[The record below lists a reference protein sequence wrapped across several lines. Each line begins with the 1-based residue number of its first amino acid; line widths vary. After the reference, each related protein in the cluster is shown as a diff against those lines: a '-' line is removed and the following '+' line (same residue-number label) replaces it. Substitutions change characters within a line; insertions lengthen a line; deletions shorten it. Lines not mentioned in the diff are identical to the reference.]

1 MNTSAEMDIGPLTWV
16 KGEIDLALE
25 RAIEALDRHGP
36 GGADSSH
43 LKSARAHLHQ
53 AHGALSIV
61 GFDGIT
67 RFSEALEQLLEAVD
81 NGEVAYDQT
90 VADTVRH
97 AVAAIR
103 NYLEDL
109 IAGQPDQPLRLLPM
123 YRALSTALGQ
133 NDPSP
138 TDLFFPDLSLRPP
151 QRTQEP
157 AAMDPAE
164 FVSRAKAARLAYER
178 GLLKWLKKDPR
189 GIQEMR
195 SALAVIEMT
204 QTHPASRSFWWAAL
218 AFMDTLEAG
227 AVEFDVGI
235 RRVCARIDTQMKRLI
250 EGSRTVAERLMRN
263 TLYYVAISGPAGE
276 HARSVRSV
284 FHLDELIPRPADM
297 ADIEPLRPILRACRE
312 QLAPAMEDWNRFCAG
327 TAAALPQFHDRI
339 RDLVG
344 RAEGLQHQEI
354 SRLGRII
361 LGTTDELRRTPL
373 VHNEAL
379 ALEMAT
385 ALLLLDSALDGFQ
398 HLGDE
403 FAEQAAT
410 VGNRLDAALRGEPL
424 AAMEIPHLDEMSRQ
438 AQEKLLLGQV
448 VKEIQANL
456 GVVEQSLDAFFRDP
470 GRVDELAALIKPIKQ
485 TEGALTVLGQERAV
499 QVLRE
504 CEDTVHAFI
513 AAPQDFG
520 QSAFEDLADKFS
532 ALGFFVE
539 QLQHGPADIDRYLR
553 KAASAT
559 DAAGPEQTAEA
570 ELERARRLTK
580 TLVGALRN
588 QPEDAA
594 LRGEIRQSLEVVR
607 DNAELVENTALAEQA
622 SAAIVALES
631 DRPSIDLAAAVAQL
645 APVEMPVAQPSP
657 EVVRLAESTNEEIDA
672 ELLGIFI
679 EEAHEVLA
687 TVQAQLP
694 QLATHPHDRD
704 TLTTVRRSFHTL
716 KGSGRMV
723 GLGALG
729 EAAWAVEQVLNR
741 WLQLE
746 EEATPALQ
754 AMLRQAHK
762 LFGEWVVQLESG
774 GGLHRDATELLDN
787 CEALKGEAGVA
798 AEAVPASSPA
808 EPAPEPPAP
817 EPPAPVAAE
826 PAPVFEPLP
835 NLEAAP
841 GAEQAP
847 DEVVTIE
854 PLADLEPLPDFD
866 LPAEPESE
874 APKAALAPVLRLVP
888 TVPTVPEGVQVGD
901 RTLSPALYD
910 LYVKEAQGYIGTLE
924 HELSIGGQPRP
935 SLVRAAHTLAGISA
949 TTGIDS
955 VHALAHALE
964 MALNRLATA
973 GVVPTEDQ
981 QLLLARTVGALEGMV
996 GAIAN
1001 KRLPETEAALAT
1013 ALDNLS
1019 PEFPEPDDGIPE
1031 PPVPI
1036 EVATG
1041 PQADELAIEPSAA
1054 EEFLPQTAEAEEED
1068 RRQLRLE
1075 DELDEQLLPIF
1086 LEESTDLMRDIGT
1099 GLRAWRDQPGD
1110 QGVADQLKRV
1120 LHTLKGSARMA
1131 GAMSVGELVHSMETR
1146 IEQAVSAKA
1155 LTPAFLDT
1163 LDASFDRVSML
1174 MDRLQGGELP
1184 PVFPEAPI
1192 PAAVTAPPAP
1202 AAPVA
1207 APVAVPAPVVAA
1219 TAVAP
1224 PPAESRAEAHDPE
1237 VAARNMLRVRA
1248 DIVDKLVN
1256 EAGEIAIARG
1266 RIEGEMRS
1274 LKTSLLDLT
1283 ENVIRLRN
1291 QLRDI
1296 EIQAE
1301 LQMQSRQALTA
1312 EKDAHFDPLEF
1323 DRFTRFQEITRM
1335 MAESVN
1341 DVATSQQSL
1350 LLNLDQAD
1358 AALIAQAR
1366 LNREHSQALMSV
1378 RMVPFNT
1385 LADRLYRVV
1394 RQTAKELDKRANLDI
1409 RGGQTE
1415 LDRSVLEKMT
1425 GPIEHLLRN
1434 AVAHGLE
1441 TPEQRRAAGKAEI
1454 GEIVLRVGQEGNEI
1468 AIELTDDGRGLD
1480 YERIRARGVAS
1491 GLIAP
1496 NQDATTEQLT
1506 ELIFHAGFSTAESL
1520 SSVSGRGVGMDVV
1533 RNEAANLG
1541 GRIHV
1546 DSTTGHGSRFLI
1558 HLPLTLAVTQAVLVR
1573 VGTRHFAIP
1582 SAMVAQVREMKPEAI
1597 ATVRAEGFA
1606 SWLGNQ
1612 YPWHYLPRL
1621 LGSPDAQPEPA
1632 RRHWLLLLRT
1642 GDQHVAVEVDD
1653 LIGNQELVVKN
1664 IGPQLARVVGIA
1676 GATVLGDGEVV
1687 LILNP
1692 LALVGRN
1699 TAAAAVAAAAT
1710 APTAAAP
1717 AAAPARVG
1725 VVMVVDDSLTV
1736 RKITGRLL
1744 AREGYHV
1751 ITAKDGVDALEQLID
1766 MVPDVM
1772 LVDIEMPRMDGFD
1785 LTRNVRADDRLR
1797 NVPIVMITSRI
1808 ADKHRNYA
1816 REIGVNHYLGKPYDE
1831 DELLKIIAG
1840 YTGKGT

>member
-25 RAIEALDRHGP
+25 RVIEALDRHGL
-36 GGADSSH
+36 GGTDSSH

-81 NGEVAYDQT
+81 DGKVAYDQS

-97 AVAAIR
+97 AIAAIR

-123 YRALSTALGQ
+123 YRTLSAALGQ
-133 NDPSP
+133 ADPAPS
-138 TDLFFPDLSLRPP
+138 DLFFPDLSLRPP
-151 QRTQEP
+151 QRAQEP
-157 AAMDPAE
+157 ASLDPAE

-189 GIQEMR
+189 GVQEMR

-204 QTHPASRSFWWAAL
+204 QTQPAARSFWWAAL
-218 AFMDTLEAG
+218 AFMDSLQAG
-227 AVEFDVGI
+227 AVEPDVGV

-263 TLYYVAISGPAGE
+263 TLYYIAISGPAGD
-276 HARSVRSV
+276 HSRSVRDALQ
-284 FHLDELIPRPADM
+284 LDNLIPKPADM

-327 TAAALPQFHDRI
+327 TAAALPQFHDRLRELI
-339 RDLVG
+339 G
-344 RAEGLQHQEI
+344 RAESLQHPEL
-354 SRLGRII
+354 SRLGRLI

-373 VHNEAL
+373 AHSETL

-398 HLGDE
+398 HLGSE

-470 GRVDELAALIKPIKQ
+470 ARIDELAALIKPIKQ

-499 QVLRE
+499 EVLRE
-504 CEDTVHAFI
+504 CEDAVRGFI
-513 AAPQDFG
+513 AAPQEFG
-520 QSAFEDLADKFS
+520 QVAFEDVADKFS

-553 KAASAT
+553 KPPSEAEG
-559 DAAGPEQTAEA
+559 DVPEQTAEA

-580 TLVGALRN
+580 TLVGALRK
-588 QPEDAA
+588 QPGDDA

-607 DNAELVENTALAEQA
+607 DNAELTENTALAEQA

-631 DRPSIDLAAAVAQL
+631 DQPSIELAAAMAQL
-645 APVEMPVAQPSP
+645 APAEAPVAHPSA
-657 EVVRLAESTNEEIDA
+657 EVARLAEATNEEIDA

-694 QLATHPHDRD
+694 QLASHPHDRE
-704 TLTTVRRSFHTL
+704 TMTTVRRSFHTL

-723 GLGALG
+723 GLGELG
-729 EAAWAVEQVLNR
+729 EAAWAVEQVMNR

-746 EEATPALQ
+746 QEATPALQ

-762 LFGEWVVQLESG
+762 QFGEWVAQLESG
-774 GGLHRDATELLDN
+774 GGLHRDVTDLIN
-787 CEALKGEAGVA
+787 TCEALKNDVDGVPATPPAQPAAPAAVVAPQPEPVA
-798 AEAVPASSPA
+798 A
-808 EPAPEPPAP
+808 
-817 EPPAPVAAE
+817 APVADE
-826 PAPVFEPLP
+826 PV
-835 NLEAAP
+835 
-841 GAEQAP
+841 P

-854 PLADLEPLPDFD
+854 PLADLEPLPDIEAPAEFEA
-866 LPAEPESE
+866 PAEPESD
-874 APKAALAPVLRLVP
+874 APKASAAPVLRLVA
-888 TVPTVPEGVQVGD
+888 TVPAAQEGVQVGD
-901 RTLSPALYD
+901 KSLSPALYD
-910 LYVKEAQGYIGTLE
+910 LYIKEAQGYIATLE

-949 TTGIDS
+949 TTDIDS
-955 VHALAHALE
+955 VHSLAHALE

-973 GVVPTEDQ
+973 GAVPTEDQ
-981 QLLLARTVGALEGMV
+981 QLLLARAVGALEGMV

-1001 KRLPETEAALAT
+1001 KRLPETEQALAA

-1019 PEFPEPDDGIPE
+1019 PEFP
-1031 PPVPI
+1031 PVEAEAPQEEI
-1036 EVATG
+1036 VVA
-1041 PQADELAIEPSAA
+1041 AA
-1054 EEFLPQTAEAEEED
+1054 EELPEDLVDAPFFAGLPLPSAAEAEEED
-1068 RRQLRLE
+1068 RRHLRLT

-1110 QGVADQLKRV
+1110 QNVTDQLKRV

-1146 IEQAVSAKA
+1146 IEQAVSANA

-1174 MDRLQGGELP
+1174 MDRLQGGEQP
-1184 PVFPEAPI
+1184 SVFPEAP
-1192 PAAVTAPPAP
+1192 ASAPPPGASTPAP
-1202 AAPVA
+1202 SVA
-1207 APVAVPAPVVAA
+1207 APAPVPAQIQTPAA
-1219 TAVAP
+1219 AA
-1224 PPAESRAEAHDPE
+1224 AEAHDPE
-1237 VAARNMLRVRA
+1237 AAARNMLRVRA

-1301 LQMQSRQALTA
+1301 LQMQSRQALVA
-1312 EKDAHFDPLEF
+1312 DKDAHFDPLEF

-1441 TPEQRRAAGKAEI
+1441 SPEQRRAAGKAEI
-1454 GEIVLRVGQEGNEI
+1454 GEIILRVGQEGNEI

-1480 YERIRARGVAS
+1480 YERIRSRGVAS
-1491 GLIAP
+1491 GLIAD
-1496 NQDATTEQLT
+1496 NQDATVEQLT

-1546 DSTTGHGSRFLI
+1546 DSTPGHGSRFLI
-1558 HLPLTLAVTQAVLVR
+1558 HLPLTLAVTQAVIVR
-1573 VGTRHFAIP
+1573 IGTRHFAIP

-1597 ATVRAEGFA
+1597 AAVRSDGAA

-1612 YPWHYLPRL
+1612 YPWHYLTHL
-1621 LGSPDAQPEPA
+1621 LGNPDAQPEPA

-1642 GDQHVAVEVDD
+1642 GDQRVAVEVDD
-1653 LIGNQELVVKN
+1653 LLGNQELVVKN
-1664 IGPQLARVVGIA
+1664 IGSQLARVVGIA
-1676 GATVLGDGEVV
+1676 GATVSGDGEII

-1692 LALVGRN
+1692 LALVGRS
-1699 TAAAAVAAAAT
+1699 TAAAIAQAAAPAQPPSVAVAAAA
-1710 APTAAAP
+1710 P
-1717 AAAPARVG
+1717 AKVG

-1785 LTRNVRADDRLR
+1785 LTRNVRADERLR

-1816 REIGVNHYLGKPYDE
+1816 KEIGVNHYLGKPYDE
-1831 DELLKIIAG
+1831 DELLKIIAT
-1840 YTGKGT
+1840 YTGKDT